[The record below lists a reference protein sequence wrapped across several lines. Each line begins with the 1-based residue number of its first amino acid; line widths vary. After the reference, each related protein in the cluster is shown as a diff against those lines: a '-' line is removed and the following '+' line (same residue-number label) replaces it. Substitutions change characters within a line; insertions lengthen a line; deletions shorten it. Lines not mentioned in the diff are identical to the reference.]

1 VGYKSGRHRKKYPDL
16 VFDEEFDTWMN
27 ETNLDKYVAEFDF
40 GPDHPPKEKWGDP
53 PATVKSGDYF
63 EFDGTELHHGDIAL
77 NPVAGTQ
84 SVMGHLHAEHNG
96 RGPGVPL
103 KVVGRVLRGTGEGH
117 FSKDLVVAFDYG
129 TENMTTKEW
138 MIDERYAEGL
148 RQFNDQAE
156 YLSRLEALKREFT
169 KGAVGKKAKK
179 N

>member
-1 VGYKSGRHRKKYPDL
+1 
-16 VFDEEFDTWMN
+16 
-27 ETNLDKYVAEFDF
+27 
-40 GPDHPPKEKWGDP
+40 
-53 PATVKSGDYF
+53 
-63 EFDGTELHHGDIAL
+63 
-77 NPVAGTQ
+77 
-84 SVMGHLHAEHNG
+84 MGHLHAEHNG

-138 MIDERYAEGL
+138 VTDERYAEGL